1 MSRTGPEPGLP
12 VVALAGNP
20 NVGKSTVFNRL
31 TGLHQHTGNWPG
43 KTVEL
48 AWGRGACG
56 GQDCVFVDLP
66 GTYSLR
72 SHSKEEEIAAGFLEQ
87 ETPDCVI
94 IVCDATC
101 LERNLNLAFQIL
113 ERTGRAVLCVNLLD
127 EAERR
132 GIRIDLG
139 RLEALLGVPVVGT
152 AADSGAGLDTLREV
166 AGLVL
171 SGAIDAPAVRSPACV
186 RELVEEAG
194 AVAAQTVTGPE
205 KAGQTPGNHLD
216 RLLMRPLTG
225 APVLLGLR
233 LTVFWLTISGANY
246 PSALMQAGFDRLG
259 AALRRL
265 AADWPPLLAGML
277 LDGVYATAARVV
289 AVMLPP
295 MAIFFPLFTLAEDW
309 GLLPRIAFLLDH
321 RFAACGA
328 CGKQGLTMC
337 MGLGC
342 NAVGV
347 TGCRIIDS
355 PRERLIAILTNA
367 FVPCN
372 GRFPAMIALITIF
385 FAGDSPLLAALLL
398 TAVVLLGVSMT
409 FLASRLLSGT
419 VLRGEPSS
427 FALELPPYRKPDV
440 PRVLVRSLLD
450 RTVFVLGRALA
461 VAAPAGL
468 VIWLLAN
475 LGGGTALRACASFLD
490 PLGLAL
496 GMDGM
501 ILLSFVLALPANELV
516 LPVLLMQLTGGGVL
530 SAVEE
535 TGAIGGIL
543 LAGGWTWKT
552 ALCTLLFFLLHWPC
566 STTLLT
572 IRRETGSLRW
582 TALAAA
588 LPTAAGMLLCALTH
602 LLTGL
607 I

>member
-1 MSRTGPEPGLP
+1 MGRAGPEPGLP

-48 AWGRGACG
+48 AWGRGDCG
-56 GQDCVFVDLP
+56 GRACIFVDLP

-72 SHSKEEEIAAGFLEQ
+72 SHSKEEEVAAGFLEQ

-113 ERTGRAVLCVNLLD
+113 ERTGRAVLCVNLMD
-127 EAERR
+127 EAARR
-132 GIRIDLG
+132 GIRTDLG
-139 RLEALLGVPVVGT
+139 KLEALLGIPVVGT
-152 AADSGAGLDTLREV
+152 AAGSGAGLDALREV
-166 AGLVL
+166 VGLVL
-171 SGAIDAPAVRSPACV
+171 SGAIDAPAVRSPACT
-186 RELVEEAG
+186 RELVEEAE
-194 AVAAQTVTGPE
+194 AVAAQVVTGTGR
-205 KAGQTPGNHLD
+205 AAQTLGNRLD

-225 APVLLGLR
+225 APILLGLL

-246 PSALMQAGFDRLG
+246 PSQLIQSGFDRLG
-259 AALRRL
+259 AVLRRL

-277 LDGVYATAARVV
+277 LDGVYTTAARVV

-398 TAVVLLGVSMT
+398 TAVVLLGVGMT
-409 FLASRLLSGT
+409 FLTSKLLSGT

-440 PRVLVRSLLD
+440 PKVLVRSLLD
-450 RTVFVLGRALA
+450 RTVFVLGRAVA

-468 VIWLLAN
+468 AIWLLAN
-475 LGGGTALRACASFLD
+475 LGGGAVLRACASFLD

-516 LPVLLMQLTGGGVL
+516 LPVLLMQLTGGGII

-535 TGAIGGIL
+535 TGAIGGLL

-552 ALCTLLFFLLHWPC
+552 ALCTLIFFLLHWPC

-572 IRRETGSLRW
+572 VRRETGSLRW
-582 TALAAA
+582 TALAAL
-588 LPTAAGMLLCALTH
+588 LPTAAGMLLCALTR

-607 I
+607 L

>member
-1 MSRTGPEPGLP
+1 MGRAGPEPGLP

-31 TGLHQHTGNWPG
+31 TGLRQHTGNWPG

-48 AWGRGACG
+48 AWGRSDCG
-56 GQDCVFVDLP
+56 GQDCTVVDLP

-72 SHSKEEEIAAGFLEQ
+72 SHSKEEEVAAGFLEQ
-87 ETPDCVI
+87 ETPDCVV

-113 ERTGRAVLCVNLLD
+113 ERTGRAVLCVNLMD
-127 EAERR
+127 EAARR
-132 GIRIDLG
+132 GITVDCPK
-139 RLEALLGVPVVGT
+139 LEALLGIPVVGT
-152 AADSGAGLDTLREV
+152 AADSGAGLDALREV
-166 AGLVL
+166 VGLVV
-171 SGAIDAPAVRSPACV
+171 SGAIQPPGVRSPACI
-186 RELVEEAG
+186 RELVEEAE
-194 AVAAQTVTGPE
+194 AVAVRTVTRTGRG
-205 KAGQTPGNHLD
+205 GQTMGSRLD

-225 APVLLGLR
+225 APILLGL
-233 LTVFWLTISGANY
+233 LLAVFWLTISGANL
-246 PSALMQAGFDRLG
+246 PSQLMQAGFDRLG
-259 AALRRL
+259 AALWRL

-321 RFAACGA
+321 RFAVCGA

-385 FAGDSPLLAALLL
+385 FAGNSPLLAALLL
-398 TAVVLLGVSMT
+398 TAVVLLGVGMT
-409 FLASRLLSGT
+409 FLASKLLSGT

-427 FALELPPYRKPDV
+427 FALELPPYRKPDI

-450 RTVFVLGRALA
+450 RTVFVLGRAVA

-475 LGGGTALRACASFLD
+475 LGGGAALRFCADVLD

-496 GMDGM
+496 GMNGM
-501 ILLSFVLALPANELV
+501 ILLSFILALPANELV
-516 LPVLLMQLTGGGVL
+516 LPVLLMQLTGSGVL
-530 SAVEE
+530 AAVEG
-535 TGAIGGIL
+535 TGALGALL

-552 ALCTLLFFLLHWPC
+552 ALCTLIFFLCHWPC

-588 LPTAAGMLLCALTH
+588 LPTTAGALLC
-602 LLTGL
+602 LLL
-607 I
+607 SLL